1 MQNSIIQQQSNSLT
15 TADTTRFEEY
25 LSYLGL
31 PTTNIIASLPERQKI
46 EANLPTFVQSLDPK
60 VRQEA
65 RYLSK
70 FVAGA
75 AIGLFDASLNYIWN
89 EVVLTLRKKA
99 VIYGLDMF
107 FDAATGGARRE
118 LYQTEDDLA
127 GLKDNTLI
135 NTCRKLELISE
146 IVYTKLMHI
155 LTMRNDIG
163 ASHPNSYSINAFELL
178 GWLQTCVSDVLND
191 QPSESAIQIR
201 AFIDN
206 LKKSTAVLDPAAIKS
221 MEKPLAELSLQ
232 NTDNL
237 LNSIFGVYVADKT
250 DAIVRKNIS
259 LVASHIWSKASDDVK
274 YKLGVAIDGYKN
286 NLYQEKHQLGSEF
299 FGFCGGNKYKSLES
313 RIIELDEHTENL
325 LDARYSWDNYY
336 NEPQHMRHIL
346 SYLTSEKDIP
356 PERASK
362 IIKTILICRVGKGI
376 PYCQGVSPSGQP
388 LYDKFFSLLGDHN
401 IVLLLLAMHSNEVR
415 GMLDNKFCRQH
426 MLDVMA
432 IVEKNVIS
440 DRIKEILEYV
450 KANAHVLHKIHVD
463 SKYKE
468 LTKNHIN
475 WG

>member
-1 MQNSIIQQQSNSLT
+1 MSNAIAGQQANSLT

-31 PTTNIIASLPERQKI
+31 PTENIIASLPERQKI
-46 EANLPTFVQSLDPK
+46 EANLPAFVQSLDPK
-60 VRQEA
+60 TRQDA

-99 VIYGLDMF
+99 IVYGLDMF
-107 FDAATGGARRE
+107 FDAATGGARRD
-118 LYQTEDDLA
+118 LYQTEEDLA

-135 NTCRKLELISE
+135 NTCRKLELISD

-206 LKKSTAVLDPAAIKS
+206 LKKSAIVLDSAAVKS

-237 LNSIFGVYVADKT
+237 LNSIFGVYVSDKT

-259 LVASHIWSKASDDVK
+259 LVSPHIWNKASEDVK

-286 NLYQEKHQLGSEF
+286 NLYHDKYQLGSEF
-299 FGFCGGNKYKSLES
+299 FDFCGGNKYKSLES
-313 RIIELDEHTENL
+313 RIIELDGHADNL

-336 NEPQHMRHIL
+336 NEPPHMRHIL
-346 SYLTSEKDIP
+346 SYIASEKDIP
-356 PERASK
+356 LERAQK
-362 IIKTILICRVGKGI
+362 IIKTVLICRVGKGI
-376 PYCQGVSPSGQP
+376 PYGEGVSPAGRP
-388 LYDKFFSLLGDHN
+388 LYDKFFSMLGDQN
-401 IVLLLLAMHSNEVR
+401 VILLLLAMHSNEVR
-415 GMLDNKFCRQH
+415 GMLDNKICQNH
-426 MLDVMA
+426 MLNTIH

-440 DRIKEILEYV
+440 DRIKEILEYL
-450 KANAHVLHKIHVD
+450 KANSSILHKIHID

-475 WG
+475 WN

>member
-1 MQNSIIQQQSNSLT
+1 MQNPIITQQSTSLT

-31 PTTNIIASLPERQKI
+31 PTDNIIASLPERQKI
-46 EANLPTFVQSLDPK
+46 EANLPSFVQSLDAK
-60 VRQEA
+60 TRQEA

-99 VIYGLDMF
+99 IIYGLDMF
-107 FDAATGGARRE
+107 FDAAAGGNRRDF
-118 LYQTEDDLA
+118 YQTEEDLA

-135 NTCRKLELISE
+135 NTCRKLELISD

-206 LKKSTAVLDPAAIKS
+206 LKKSTVVLDAASIKS
-221 MEKPLAELSLQ
+221 MEKPLSELSLQ

-237 LNSIFGVYVADKT
+237 LNSIFGVYVSDKT
-250 DAIVRKNIS
+250 DSIVRKNIS
-259 LVASHIWSKASDDVK
+259 LVSPHIWNKASDDVK
-274 YKLGVAIDGYKN
+274 YKLGVSIDGYKN
-286 NLYQEKHQLGSEF
+286 NLYQEKYELGSEF
-299 FGFCGGNKYKSLES
+299 FGLCGGNKYKSLES
-313 RIIELDEHTENL
+313 RIIELDERADNL
-325 LDARYSWDNYY
+325 LDARYSWDNYH

-346 SYLTSEKDIP
+346 SYFSSENDIP
-356 PERASK
+356 PERAQK
-362 IIKTILICRVGKGI
+362 IIKTILICRIGKGI
-376 PYCQGVSPSGQP
+376 PYCQGVSPSGKP
-388 LYDKFFSLLGDHN
+388 LYDKFFSLLGDSN
-401 IVLLLLAMHSNEVR
+401 IILLLLAMHSNEVR
-415 GMLDNKFCRQH
+415 GMLDNKICQQH
-426 MLDVMA
+426 MLSVIL

-440 DRIKEILEYV
+440 ERIKEILEYV
-450 KANAHVLHKIHVD
+450 KNNSHILNKIHLD
-463 SKYKE
+463 SKYKD
-468 LTKNHIN
+468 LTKNHIR
-475 WG
+475 WS

>member
-1 MQNSIIQQQSNSLT
+1 MENIIVKQHPGSLA

-25 LSYLGL
+25 LSHLGL
-31 PTTNIIASLPERQKI
+31 PTANIIASLPERQKI
-46 EANLPTFVQSLDPK
+46 EANLPSFVQSLDPK

-99 VIYGLDMF
+99 IVYGLDMF

-118 LYQTEDDLA
+118 LYQSEEDLA

-135 NTCRKLELISE
+135 NTCRKLELISD
-146 IVYTKLMHI
+146 VVFTKLMHI

-206 LKKSTAVLDPAAIKS
+206 LKKSASVLESAAIKS

-237 LNSIFGVYVADKT
+237 LNSIFGVYVSDKT
-250 DAIVRKNIS
+250 DGVVRKNIS
-259 LVASHIWSKASDDVK
+259 LVAPHIWIKASDDVK
-274 YKLGVAIDGYKN
+274 YKLGVSIDAYKN
-286 NLYQEKHQLGSEF
+286 NLYQEKYQLGSEF

-313 RIIELDEHTENL
+313 RTIELDGHTDSL

-346 SYLTSEKDIP
+346 SFLSSEKDIP
-356 PERASK
+356 AERAKK
-362 IIKTILICRVGKGI
+362 IIKTVLICRIGKGI
-376 PYCQGVSPSGQP
+376 SYSQGVSPSGRP
-388 LYDKFFSLLGDHN
+388 LYDKFLAFLGDQN
-401 IVLLLLAMHSNEVR
+401 IVFLLLAMHSNEVR
-415 GMLDNKFCRQH
+415 GMLDNKICQQH
-426 MLDVMA
+426 MLDA
-432 IVEKNVIS
+432 ISIVERNAIS
-440 DRIKEILEYV
+440 ERIKEILAYL
-450 KANAHVLHKIHVD
+450 KANPNILHKVHND
-463 SKYKE
+463 STYKD

-475 WG
+475 WN